1 MCTSFHFPLLW
12 RFTQIFI
19 FISGTFG
26 KIYSGTL
33 LSEGDNQFGADQEII
48 VKTVTGVN
56 PLILS

>member
-1 MCTSFHFPLLW
+1 MCTAFHFPFLR
-12 RFTQIFI
+12 RFKHICI

-33 LSEGDNQFGADQEII
+33 LSEGDSQFGADQEII

-56 PLILS
+56 PLISS